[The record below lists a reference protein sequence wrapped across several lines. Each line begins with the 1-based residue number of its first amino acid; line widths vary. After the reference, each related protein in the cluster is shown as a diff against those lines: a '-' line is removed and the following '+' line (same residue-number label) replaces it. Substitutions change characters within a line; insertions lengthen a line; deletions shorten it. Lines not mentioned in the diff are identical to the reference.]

1 MPCPGGPSRPASRR
15 WIPCLMPT
23 VDQSAC
29 GLFCPTPW
37 ARRPSLLAAARVAQP
52 AGHLVPHQ
60 ALHQA
65 LHQAPLGRAAQRVK
79 LAARPWPVA
88 RQAPSRQCGPNRQH
102 RLGRMQAAVVLRQ
115 PRVSLWAARLRPA
128 QRLARRHLPTG
139 RAEKLV
145 LDRLTGPAHQPVRP
159 AAQHPLLRPA
169 AGRPAEQALR
179 ARAALASQR
188 PCDLACLPG

>member
-29 GLFCPTPW
+29 GLCCPTPW
-37 ARRPSLLAAARVAQP
+37 VRRPNLPAVARVAQP

-65 LHQAPLGRAAQRVK
+65 PLGREPQQAK

-88 RQAPSRQCGPNRQH
+88 RQAPSRQCGPNQQH

-128 QRLARRHLPTG
+128 QRLARRYLPTG
-139 RAEKLV
+139 RAQKLV
-145 LDRLTGPAHQPVRP
+145 LDRLTGPAHRPVRP
-159 AAQHPLLRPA
+159 AAQHPLLRPV
-169 AGRPAEQALR
+169 AGLPDDQSLR

-188 PCDLACLPG
+188 PCDLVCLPG